1 MARSRK
7 GHEAQRPVT
16 PGTLPQLNANAA
28 GLDVGGTSH
37 FVAVPAD
44 RDGTPVREFR
54 TFTGDLYRLAEWL
67 TACGIE
73 TVAMEST
80 GVYWIPL
87 FQVLEERGFTVQLV
101 DAHQLQRV
109 PGRKSDVLDCQWLQ
123 QLHSFGLLAGAFRPD
138 EQICVLRS
146 YLRQRAMLAQYAG
159 QHVQHMQKALVQMN
173 LQLQVVLEDI
183 TGATGRKIIRAVLA
197 GERDPH
203 KLAALRH
210 GKCKHSE
217 ATIAAALQG
226 DWRAE
231 HLFALE
237 QAVELVEHY
246 QAKIAACD
254 ARIQAHLQQFPDR
267 GGDEPPP
274 AGPPAPGPK
283 PRADRH
289 DLSFDATAELYR
301 ISGVDLTAVPG
312 LQAHTVLKVL
322 SEIGLD
328 MTRWPSAKHF
338 GSWLGLA
345 PNNRVS
351 GGKILSRRT
360 KPTANR
366 AAAALRV
373 AAQSLHRSKSALG
386 AFLRRKAAH
395 LGMPKAITATAYKLA
410 RIIFSLL
417 SSGDAYVEPGQ
428 DAYERAHKDR
438 AVRSL
443 SKRASDLGYRLV
455 KHDSPQ
461 PLTASA

>member
-1 MARSRK
+1 MARSCAR
-7 GHEAQRPVT
+7 QTLSQPT
-16 PGTLPQLNANAA
+16 PSRSLPELTTNAA
-28 GLDVGGTSH
+28 GIDVGATAH
-37 FVAVPAD
+37 FVAVPID
-44 RDGTPVREFR
+44 RDAEPVREFGP
-54 TFTGDLYRLAEWL
+54 FTNDLYRLAEWL
-67 TACGIE
+67 NACGIE

-87 FQVLEERGFTVQLV
+87 FQVLEERGFEVKLV
-101 DAHQLQRV
+101 DAHQLKRV

-123 QLHSFGLLAGAFRPD
+123 QLHTFGLLAGAFRPD
-138 EQICVLRS
+138 DQICVLRS
-146 YLRQRAMLAQYAG
+146 YMRQRAMLAQYAG

-173 LQLQVVLEDI
+173 LQLQVVLDDI
-183 TGATGRKIIRAVLA
+183 TGATGMRIIRAVLA

-203 KLAALRH
+203 RLAALRH
-210 GKCKHSE
+210 GRCKHSE
-217 ATIAAALQG
+217 ATIAEALRG
-226 DWRAE
+226 DWREE

-237 QAVELVEHY
+237 QAVELVESY

-254 ARIQAHLQQFPDR
+254 ARIQAHLQRFEDR
-267 GGDEPPP
+267 GTGAPPP
-274 AGPPAPGPK
+274 PGPT

-289 DLSFDATAELYR
+289 DLSFDATPELYR
-301 ISGVDLTAVPG
+301 LTGVDLTAIDG
-312 LQAHTVLKVL
+312 LQAHTALKVL

-360 KPTANR
+360 RPTANR
-366 AAAALRV
+366 AATALRV

-410 RIIFSLL
+410 RTIYSMLANGSEFVDL
-417 SSGDAYVEPGQ
+417 GQ
-428 DAYERAHKDR
+428 DAYERAYTAR
-438 AVRSL
+438 VVRSL
-443 SKRASDLGYRLV
+443 SRRAHDLGYTLV
-455 KHDSPQ
+455 KQEPALAITTSV
-461 PLTASA
+461 

>member
-1 MARSRK
+1 
-7 GHEAQRPVT
+7 VT
-16 PGTLPQLNANAA
+16 PGALPQLTANAA
-28 GLDVGGTSH
+28 GIDVGGTSH

-44 RDGTPVREFR
+44 RDAEPVREFR

-67 TACGIE
+67 KGCGIE
-73 TVAMEST
+73 IVAMEST

-87 FQVLEERGFTVQLV
+87 FQVLEERGFAVKLV
-101 DAHQLQRV
+101 DAHQLQRA

-123 QLHSFGLLAGAFRPD
+123 QLHSFGLLAGAFRPA

-146 YLRQRAMLAQYAG
+146 YLRQRAMLTQYAG

-173 LQLQVVLEDI
+173 LQLPVVLEDI
-183 TGATGRKIIRAVLA
+183 TGATGMKIIRAVLG

-203 KLAALRH
+203 TLAALRD
-210 GKCKHSE
+210 GRCKHSE

-226 DWRAE
+226 DWREE

-237 QAVELVEHY
+237 QAVELVEHH

-254 ARIQAHLQQFPDR
+254 ARIQAHLQQFADR
-267 GGDEPPP
+267 GTGE
-274 AGPPAPGPK
+274 PPAPGPK

-289 DLSFDATAELYR
+289 DLRFDATAELYR
-301 ISGVDLTAVPG
+301 ISGVDLTAIPG
-312 LQAHTVLKVL
+312 VQAHTALKVL

-410 RIIFSLL
+410 RIIYSLL
-417 SSGDAYVEPGQ
+417 STGDAYLEPGQ

-443 SKRASDLGYRLV
+443 SKRARDLGFDLV
-455 KHDSPQ
+455 PHDAPP
-461 PLTASA
+461 PLAAAG

>member
-1 MARSRK
+1 MARSRER
-7 GHEAQRPVT
+7 HDAQRPVA
-16 PGTLPQLNANAA
+16 PGTLPQLTANAA
-28 GLDVGGTSH
+28 GIDVGATAH

-44 RDGTPVREFR
+44 RDAEPVREFR
-54 TFTGDLYRLAEWL
+54 TFTGDRYRLAEWL

-73 TVAMEST
+73 TVALEST
-80 GVYWIPL
+80 GVYWLPL
-87 FQVLEERGFTVQLV
+87 FQVLEERGFTVKLV

-109 PGRKSDVLDCQWLQ
+109 PGRKTDVLDCQWLQ

-146 YLRQRAMLAQYAG
+146 YLRQRAMLATYAG

-183 TGATGRKIIRAVLA
+183 TGATGMKIIRAVLA

-210 GKCKHSE
+210 GGCKHSE

-226 DWRAE
+226 DWREE
-231 HLFALE
+231 HLFALA
-237 QAVELVEHY
+237 QAVELVEAY
-246 QAKIAACD
+246 QAKITACD
-254 ARIQAHLQQFPDR
+254 ARIQAHLQQFADR
-267 GGDEPPP
+267 GTGEPPP
-274 AGPPAPGPK
+274 AGPQ

-301 ISGVDLTAVPG
+301 ISGVDLTAIPG

-328 MTRWPSAKHF
+328 LTRWPSAKHF

-360 KPTANR
+360 QPTANR
-366 AAAALRV
+366 AATALRV
-373 AAQSLHRSKSALG
+373 AAQSLHRSKSAPG

-410 RIIFSLL
+410 RIIYSLL
-417 SSGDAYVEPGQ
+417 SSGDTFVEPGQ
-428 DAYERAHKDR
+428 DAYERAHKER

-443 SKRASDLGYRLV
+443 SRRARDLGFSLV
-455 KHDSPQ
+455 PHDSPL
-461 PLTASA
+461 PLAAG

>member
-1 MARSRK
+1 MARRR
-7 GHEAQRPVT
+7 ERP
-16 PGTLPQLNANAA
+16 PQGPRPSSGSLPRVNANAA
-28 GLDVGGTSH
+28 GIDVGGTSH
-37 FVAVPAD
+37 FVAVPSD
-44 RDGTPVREFR
+44 RDAEAVRAFA

-67 TACGIE
+67 RRCGIE

-87 FQVLEERGFTVQLV
+87 FQVLEERGFDVKLV
-101 DAHQLQRV
+101 DARQLKRV

-123 QLHSFGLLAGAFRPD
+123 QLHTFGLLAGAFRPD
-138 EQICVLRS
+138 DQICVLRS
-146 YLRQRAMLAQYAG
+146 YMRQRAMLASYAG

-173 LQLQVVLEDI
+173 LQLTVVLDDI
-183 TGATGRKIIRAVLA
+183 TGATGMRIIRAVLG

-203 KLAALRH
+203 RLAALRH

-217 ATIAAALQG
+217 ATIAAALEG
-226 DWRAE
+226 DWREE

-237 QAVELVEHY
+237 QAVALVETY
-246 QAKIAACD
+246 QAKLAACD
-254 ARIQAHLQQFPDR
+254 ARIQAHLARFADR
-267 GGDEPPP
+267 GTGAPPP
-274 AGPPAPGPK
+274 PGPP

-301 ISGVDLTAVPG
+301 VTGVDLTAIDG

-322 SEIGLD
+322 SETGLD
-328 MTRWPSAKHF
+328 MTRWPSPKHF

-351 GGKILSRRT
+351 GGRVLSRRT
-360 KPTANR
+360 LPTANR
-366 AAAALRV
+366 AATALRV

-410 RIIFSLL
+410 RIIYALL
-417 SSGDAYVEPGQ
+417 TTGSAFVDPGQ
-428 DAYERAHKDR
+428 DAYERAHTAR
-438 AVRSL
+438 VVRSL
-443 SKRASDLGYRLV
+443 SRRANDLGYALV
-455 KHDSPQ
+455 KREPA
-461 PLTASA
+461 PALAPAG

>member
-1 MARSRK
+1 MARTR
-7 GHEAQRPVT
+7 ARQRSPRSI
-16 PGTLPQLNANAA
+16 PSGSLPQVNANAA
-28 GLDVGGTSH
+28 GIDVGAASH

-44 RDGTPVREFR
+44 RDAEPVREFA

-67 TACGIE
+67 RACGIE

-87 FQVLEERGFTVQLV
+87 FQVLEERGFEVKLV
-101 DAHQLQRV
+101 DARQLKRV
-109 PGRKSDVLDCQWLQ
+109 PGRKSDVVDCQWLQ
-123 QLHSFGLLAGAFRPD
+123 QLHAFGLLAGAFRPD
-138 EQICVLRS
+138 DQICVLRS
-146 YLRQRAMLAQYAG
+146 YMRQRAMLVGYAG

-183 TGATGRKIIRAVLA
+183 TGATGMRIIHAVLA

-203 KLAALRH
+203 RLAALRH
-210 GKCKHSE
+210 GKCKHDE

-226 DWRAE
+226 DWREE

-246 QAKIAACD
+246 QAKIAATD
-254 ARIQAHLQQFPDR
+254 ARIQAHLRRFADR
-267 GGDEPPP
+267 GTGEPPP
-274 AGPPAPGPK
+274 PGPR
-283 PRADRH
+283 PRSDRH
-289 DLSFDATAELYR
+289 DLSFDATGELYR
-301 ISGVDLTAVPG
+301 VTGVDLTAIDG

-322 SEIGLD
+322 SETGLD
-328 MTRWPSAKHF
+328 MSRWPSAKHF

-351 GGKILSRRT
+351 GGKILSRRSL
-360 KPTANR
+360 PTANR
-366 AAAALRV
+366 AAAALRI

-410 RIIFSLL
+410 RLIYAMLTTGSAFV
-417 SSGDAYVEPGQ
+417 DPGH
-428 DAYERAHKDR
+428 DYYERAYTAR
-438 AVRSL
+438 VVRSL
-443 SKRASDLGYRLV
+443 SRRASELGYALV
-455 KHDSPQ
+455 THDSPHA
-461 PLTASA
+461 LASSR